1 MDGPCAACGSRDVS
15 ALADAFGCQVCGA
28 ATSYDGSL
36 VHGRTDDNAVAAP
49 AAPPPLKAKKKKK

>member
-28 ATSYDGSL
+28 ATSYDGKL
-36 VHGRTDDNAVAAP
+36 VHGPTGLVDGPAP
-49 AAPPPLKAKKKKK
+49 AAPVKAKKKKG